1 VSDKP
6 AAPSTAR
13 RLLVALIPLLLFAGL
28 AGIFMKQLL
37 SGADTSVIPSA
48 LIDKPA
54 PTLKLTPLEGAV
66 RAGKP
71 VPALTTDAIRGKLTL
86 VNVWASWCIPC
97 RQEHP
102 IILGLSQDPR
112 INVVGINYKDRND
125 AALGFLG
132 ELGNPFSAI
141 GIDPKG
147 AAAIDWGVYGIPE
160 SFLVSADGVILY
172 KHVGPFDD
180 DSVQNELLPAID
192 KAVRGAKG

>member
-1 VSDKP
+1 MTDKP
-6 AAPSTAR
+6 AVPSTSH
-13 RLLVALIPLLLFAGL
+13 RLLVALIPLLLFAVL

-66 RAGKP
+66 RAGQP
-71 VPALTTDAIRGKLTL
+71 VPALTTEAIKGRLTL

-147 AAAIDWGVYGIPE
+147 AAAIDWGVYGVPE
-160 SFLVSADGVILY
+160 TFVIKGDGTIAY
-172 KHVGPFDD
+172 KFIGPLTEDTLK
-180 DSVQNELLPAID
+180 STLLPQIK
-192 KAVRGAKG
+192 KAMG